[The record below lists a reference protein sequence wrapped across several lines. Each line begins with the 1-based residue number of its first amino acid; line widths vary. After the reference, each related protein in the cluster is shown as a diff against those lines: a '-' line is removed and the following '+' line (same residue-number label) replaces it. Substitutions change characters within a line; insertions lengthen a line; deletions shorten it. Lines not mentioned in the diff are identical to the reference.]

1 MALTRHDMSVG
12 YASTLSVL
20 LMGVNTSTSFL
31 AVAGCVHQWV
41 SRIVRLG
48 FLERP
53 KSVVRVIRE
62 RDC

>member
-1 MALTRHDMSVG
+1 
-12 YASTLSVL
+12 
-20 LMGVNTSTSFL
+20 MGVNISTSFL
-31 AVAGCVHQWV
+31 AVAGCVRQWV

-53 KSVVRVIRE
+53 KSVVQVIRE